1 MSGLVAAF
9 AANVPPPC
17 RTCRAE
23 RHGCGVDL
31 DGCSPNR
38 TVVDMDCPAVPLP
51 KGRQRCDYLFVGEEG
66 DTTWVAPIELK
77 SGDIGNV
84 NHVLRQLEGGA
95 TTADVWLPQDGD
107 FEFMPLLAHG
117 KGIDKRRRERLRRLK
132 VSLRGKRRSAEIMRC
147 GSPLLPLL
155 VSRADSGV

>member
-1 MSGLVAAF
+1 
-9 AANVPPPC
+9 
-17 RTCRAE
+17 
-23 RHGCGVDL
+23 
-31 DGCSPNR
+31 
-38 TVVDMDCPAVPLP
+38 MDCRAVPLP

-132 VSLRGKRRSAEIMRC
+132 VSLRGKRRAAEIMRC

-155 VSRADSGV
+155 VSRADSGA